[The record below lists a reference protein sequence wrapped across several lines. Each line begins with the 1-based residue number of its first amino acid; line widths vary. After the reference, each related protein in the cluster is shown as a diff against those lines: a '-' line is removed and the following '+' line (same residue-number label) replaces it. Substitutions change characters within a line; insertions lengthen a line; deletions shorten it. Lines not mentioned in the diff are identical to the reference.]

1 MDKNKI
7 MQQCTTAADVMMLA
21 IQAEQFKNRLLMLK
35 GRAKIDESDK
45 LLLMIGEYNDMLLG
59 WLENR
64 FHFPES
70 MEDEFAKISDPIE
83 AFLTDGRKKYI
94 EMFYNQYKKKK

>member
-1 MDKNKI
+1 MDRNKI

-45 LLLMIGEYNDMLLG
+45 LLQMIGEYNDMLLD

-64 FHFPES
+64 FQFPES
-70 MEDEFAKISDPIE
+70 MEEELARISDPVE
-83 AFLTDGRKKYI
+83 AYLTDGRKKYI
-94 EMFYNQYKKKK
+94 QMFYNQYKNKK